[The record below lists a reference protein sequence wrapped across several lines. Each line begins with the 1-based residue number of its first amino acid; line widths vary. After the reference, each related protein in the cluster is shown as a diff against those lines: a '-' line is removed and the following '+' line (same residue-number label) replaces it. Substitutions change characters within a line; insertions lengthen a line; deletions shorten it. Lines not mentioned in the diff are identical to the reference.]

1 MKYNYDDITYNKR
14 PLTNDIA
21 LGIISND
28 LTLVEN
34 KTSQFKKLTDPYKI
48 GELASQ
54 QDACPVTGFTELRD
68 HIDFL
73 KATFEG
79 FRIRNAQ
86 LSGVIA
92 IKGSLKNIDENTAAY
107 LISCGSI
114 AVLSEGYESDSDK
127 ILLANGILPLISSEE
142 LPIGTFILIR
152 NIKKDIYKGKLDSYI
167 VIPGK
172 LSPVNISLSKYTDKE
187 LEAIIN

>member
-1 MKYNYDDITYNKR
+1 MKYNYDNITYNKR

-21 LGIISND
+21 LGIVSND
-28 LTLVEN
+28 LAEAEN
-34 KTSQFKKLTDPYKI
+34 KTAQLKKLTAPYKI

-54 QDACPVTGFTELRD
+54 QDACPITEFEELRD
-68 HIDFL
+68 RIDFL
-73 KATFEG
+73 KNTFEG

-92 IKGSLKNIDENTAAY
+92 VKGSIKSINDGTAAY
-107 LISCGSI
+107 LIACGSI
-114 AVLSEGYESDSDK
+114 AVIAEGYEDDADK

-142 LPIGTFILIR
+142 LPIGSFILIR
-152 NIKKDIYKGKLDSYI
+152 NIKNDVYKGNLDSCI

-187 LEAIIN
+187 LEAILN